1 MHGSWSAKCIKYLL
15 FIFNLIFFITGIV
28 ICSLGV
34 SIKAYFTSYD
44 FILEDQYFSVP
55 NLLIAIG
62 AIIFIIAFYGCYGA
76 IRESFC
82 SIALFSVLLILI
94 FILEFAAGISGY
106 ILRNQT
112 YDFLLEKLNVTLHNY
127 VPNSTNNSNTNFWD
141 EIQKDFKC
149 CGINNFEDWYS
160 NTNVTTNASLPVSC
174 CAPQIGLIGQSFCDS
189 STQTLF
195 RNGCV
200 TEFGKFVEDHALSIA
215 SGGLALAFIQLLGII
230 FSCYLA
236 KQIKMSYETV

>member
-1 MHGSWSAKCIKYLL
+1 MQGSWSAKCIKYLL
-15 FIFNLIFFITGIV
+15 FVFNLIFFITGIV

-34 SIKAYFTSYD
+34 SIKAYFTQYH

-55 NLLIAIG
+55 NLLIAVG
-62 AIIFIIAFYGCYGA
+62 AIIFFIAFYGCYGA

-82 SIALFSVLLILI
+82 SIAFFSILLILI

-106 ILRNQT
+106 VLRNQT
-112 YDFLLEKLNVTLHNY
+112 SEFLLEKLNVTLHNY
-127 VPNSTNNSNTNFWD
+127 EPNGTNNSNTKFWD
-141 EIQKDFKC
+141 EIQQDFKC
-149 CGINNFEDWYS
+149 CGINSFKDWHE
-160 NTNVTTNASLPVSC
+160 VTALKGSLPFSC
-174 CAPQIGLIGQSFCDS
+174 CAPQIGLIEWSFCNS

-195 RNGCV
+195 TNGCV
-200 TEFGKFVEDHALSIA
+200 TEFGKYVEDHALSIA
-215 SGGLALAFIQLLGII
+215 SGGLALAFVQLLGII